1 MYLLEIIRQVSME
14 QAGMYIALI
23 KAKVKAPGDPFDNIA
38 EISDLTGLAGG
49 MVESATYSNQ

>member
-1 MYLLEIIRQVSME
+1 ME

-23 KAKVKAPGDPFDNIA
+23 KVKVKAPGDPFDNIA